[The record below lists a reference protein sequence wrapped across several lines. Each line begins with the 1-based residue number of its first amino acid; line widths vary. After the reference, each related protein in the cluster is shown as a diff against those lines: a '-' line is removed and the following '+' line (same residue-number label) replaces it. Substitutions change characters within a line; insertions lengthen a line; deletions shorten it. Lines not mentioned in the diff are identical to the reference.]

1 MTDVNS
7 LRQRLTPLVD
17 QISQDIQAIETSESF
32 ILVRGSSHHAIDL
45 SQQEI

>member
-17 QISQDIQAIETSESF
+17 QISQDIQTIETSEFS
-32 ILVRGSSHHAIDL
+32 LVRLSSSPCIDR